1 VIHDY
6 KSKLQE
12 YVQVDSARQVHYV
25 LVKETG
31 PSNNPEFVMNCM
43 IDDLVMGTGSGSSKK
58 QAEQNAARNA
68 FEKLSK

>member
-1 VIHDY
+1 
-6 KSKLQE
+6 
-12 YVQVDSARQVHYV
+12 
-25 LVKETG
+25 
-31 PSNNPEFVMNCM
+31 MNCM